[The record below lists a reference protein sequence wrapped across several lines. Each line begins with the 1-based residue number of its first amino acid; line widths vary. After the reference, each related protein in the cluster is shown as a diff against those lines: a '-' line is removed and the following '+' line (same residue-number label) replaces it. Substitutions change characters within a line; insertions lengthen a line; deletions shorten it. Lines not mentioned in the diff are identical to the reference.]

1 MTENG
6 KKTHLS
12 KDTLIPLSFV
22 MLICGGV
29 VWMNDKL
36 GDIDNRL
43 ENIERLAEDRWT
55 TLDMENWTLRLKMA
69 NPELA
74 LPEPR

>member
-1 MTENG
+1 METNG
-6 KKTHLS
+6 KKVGIS

-36 GDIDNRL
+36 GNIDNRL
-43 ENIERLAEDRWT
+43 SNIERMAEDRWT
-55 TLDMENWTLRLKMA
+55 TLDMENWALRLKMA
-69 NPELA
+69 NPDIII
-74 LPEPR
+74 PSNN